1 MPMVTWM
8 QWKVDMARGAHILR
22 RDSDDLRS
30 IVAGLIISLLLSS
43 FMILGTSRAA
53 WTATTET
60 SSSSVSAGTLSLTD
74 DDTPTAL
81 LSVTGLFPGDSESQC
96 IKVTYGSTPNPN
108 VVKVY
113 STALTDADGL
123 AQWVNLKIEEGDGG
137 SFRDCTGFGSATEIF
152 NDDLAVWA
160 GKTSYANGVGVWDP
174 TGDSESKT
182 YKLTVTLDVNAPSSV
197 QNDSVT
203 GIEFTWETQA

>member
-1 MPMVTWM
+1 
-8 QWKVDMARGAHILR
+8 MARGAHIMKR
-22 RDSDDLRS
+22 ERDDRRS
-30 IVAGLIISLLLSS
+30 IVAGLIISLLLST
-43 FMILGTSRAA
+43 FTVLGTSRAA

-60 SSSSVSAGTLSLTD
+60 SGSSVSAGALSLTD

-96 IKVTYGSTPNPN
+96 IEVTYGSTPDPS

-113 STALTDADGL
+113 STALTDADSL
-123 AQWVNLKIEEGDGG
+123 AQYVELKIEEGDGG
-137 SFRDCTGFGSATEIF
+137 SYRDCNGFGSATEIY
-152 NDDLAVWA
+152 NGALSAWSA
-160 GKTSYANGVGVWDP
+160 KTSYASGVGVWDP
-174 TGDSESKT
+174 TGANQSKT
-182 YKLTVTLDVNAPSSV
+182 YRFTVTLDVNAPSSV